1 MSAKMRD
8 ICVGGVV
15 DEQPP
20 MLSFIHPPDTSH
32 SACTLSETLDEEIQD
47 DLLDKLHGRYSITFA
62 SCLCANP
69 IYADDYCP
77 NHVSIE
83 RRAMQVAAVLDGR
96 LGLAG
101 ARVLAKVMLVRAT
114 AGAARLAGQDDDR
127 DIIVEGSQGEDDIA
141 MTGESNDTAMSTEAV
156 LCEEATTAPER
167 ENECQ
172 GDVADVLLQR
182 DGNLLELRNVSS
194 VGWTSKTPEE
204 VRVAIWQEAWD
215 MLAM

>member
-1 MSAKMRD
+1 
-8 ICVGGVV
+8 
-15 DEQPP
+15 
-20 MLSFIHPPDTSH
+20 
-32 SACTLSETLDEEIQD
+32 
-47 DLLDKLHGRYSITFA
+47 
-62 SCLCANP
+62 
-69 IYADDYCP
+69 
-77 NHVSIE
+77 
-83 RRAMQVAAVLDGR
+83 
-96 LGLAG
+96 
-101 ARVLAKVMLVRAT
+101 
-114 AGAARLAGQDDDR
+114 
-127 DIIVEGSQGEDDIA
+127 